1 MQYDKTERVIKVHS
15 AHIVE
20 KRRKSGNFTK
30 KCRFRAKKR
39 ALLLRGSEYNRIQ
52 YKGRKYHFVC
62 DLKGRQND
70 MERKIKLTPDMVEH
84 FVAVASKCDFDID
97 IAYNRY
103 VVDAKSFL
111 GVYGLDFSQILT
123 VRYNG
128 FDAAFEELLKT
139 CAIAC

>member
-1 MQYDKTERVIKVHS
+1 
-15 AHIVE
+15 
-20 KRRKSGNFTK
+20 
-30 KCRFRAKKR
+30 
-39 ALLLRGSEYNRIQ
+39 
-52 YKGRKYHFVC
+52 
-62 DLKGRQND
+62 
-70 MERKIKLTPDMVEH
+70 MERRIKLSPDMVEH

-139 CAIAC
+139 CAIAAKAAVGRQRQQFRNKIDSLFKMAYYLGSIRSFAGSFLYLCVNRIRTERCRMEQGWKYGYR